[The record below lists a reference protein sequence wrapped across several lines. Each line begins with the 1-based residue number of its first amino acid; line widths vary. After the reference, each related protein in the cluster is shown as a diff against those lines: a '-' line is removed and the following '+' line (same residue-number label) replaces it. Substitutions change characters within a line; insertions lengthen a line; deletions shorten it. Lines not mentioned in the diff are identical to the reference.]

1 MVSEELIAR
10 VSPTP
15 CASGK
20 HPAVLRQRSY
30 FVVVPAGA
38 GFDAD
43 VDDGGGDAGF
53 SQQEWTLALRL
64 SGAFGSMVPFRTTH
78 LNVA

>member
-1 MVSEELIAR
+1 MCQLR
-10 VSPTP
+10 FR
-15 CASGK
+15 K
-20 HPAVLRQRSY
+20 YPAALLKRSY
-30 FVVVPAGA
+30 LVVVPAGA

-43 VDDGGGDAGF
+43 VDVGGGDAGF
-53 SQQEWTLALRL
+53 SQQVWTLALRL

>member
-1 MVSEELIAR
+1 M
-10 VSPTP
+10 TP
-15 CASGK
+15 
-20 HPAVLRQRSY
+20 HTPLERTY
-30 FVVVPAGA
+30 FVVVPAEGA

-43 VDDGGGDAGF
+43 VAGGGGDAGLN
-53 SQQEWTLALRL
+53 QQAWTLALRL

>member
-1 MVSEELIAR
+1 MFWKPPGTLLEH
-10 VSPTP
+10 
-15 CASGK
+15 G
-20 HPAVLRQRSY
+20 Y

-38 GFDAD
+38 GLEAD
-43 VDDGGGDAGF
+43 VDGGGGDAGF

-64 SGAFGSMVPFRTTH
+64 SGAFGSMLPFRTTH